1 MPAAAPPRRPVARKK
16 QPKRATSI
24 RLSEEATRMLEEL
37 QEHLGLSQTAA
48 IEFAI
53 RAFYKRESGRTKP
66 REKKPEGP

>member
-1 MPAAAPPRRPVARKK
+1 MPAAAPPRRPVARK

-48 IEFAI
+48 IELSI
-53 RAFYKRESGRTKP
+53 RALYKRETGRTKP